1 MHSKKFLAAFLA
13 LSITAAPQASV
24 MASAEN
30 ASAQESSEDSS
41 GESDE
46 NTAQETE
53 ETDAGET
60 EQNTDDV
67 SSGEEFLQITD
78 KKAYAEDDS
87 ILIEIVSANT
97 TYNRVY
103 IGNRTDEDRTP
114 VMKRADIIICFI
126 STRSTLVKKRLMSRE
141 IQRMTA
147 GIQRK
152 NCILCFR
159 LKYQKHLYR
168 KQRIQQNLLKQYR
181 QQKKILLQIIPAKE

>member
-114 VMKRADIIICFI
+114 VIEGSLDEAGRYHYLFYIDPKYLGEKAAY
-126 STRSTLVKKRLMSRE
+126 VRE
-141 IQRMTA
+141 IQR
-147 GIQRK
+147 
-152 NCILCFR
+152 
-159 LKYQKHLYR
+159 
-168 KQRIQQNLLKQYR
+168 
-181 QQKKILLQIIPAKE
+181 